1 MEKKKKW
8 MIFGEQRLLLWEYF
22 FALQLFSYI
31 KGVTLF
37 FDREIVADQY
47 LEQMTSA
54 ASQGTEMPC
63 VLCICQERYRKN
75 IWKGK
80 YRKMWIYGAKVS

>member
-8 MIFGEQRLLLWEYF
+8 MIFGGTAVVVVGVFLCIAAF
-22 FALQLFSYI
+22 FLY

-54 ASQGTEMPC
+54 ASQGDRDAMRSLYMPR
-63 VLCICQERYRKN
+63 QYRKN

>member
-1 MEKKKKW
+1 
-8 MIFGEQRLLLWEYF
+8 MIFGGTAVVVVGVFLCIAAF
-22 FALQLFSYI
+22 FLY

>member
-8 MIFGEQRLLLWEYF
+8 MIFGGTAVVVVGVFLCIAAF
-22 FALQLFSYI
+22 FLY

>member
-8 MIFGEQRLLLWEYF
+8 MIFGGTAVVVVGVFLCIAAF
-22 FALQLFSYI
+22 FLY

-54 ASQGTEMPC
+54 ASRGTEMPC